1 MSLTKK
7 IPQPGL
13 ANNSHGDVD
22 AEAADADA
30 RLELVDAAAV
40 AADARL
46 ELVDAAAAAADARLE
61 LVDAGAAAVADR
73 LSRAYDSTV
82 TMTSEAMARLRRV
95 SWRDDRPVFRSI
107 GRFAMADIPST
118 ARALAA
124 QPLSLD
130 SEASRFPACS
140 AVGARS
146 IGSERWS

>member
-7 IPQPGL
+7 MPKNRSL

-30 RLELVDAAAV
+30 RLELVDAAAA

-46 ELVDAAAAAADARLE
+46 ELVDAAAAA
-61 LVDAGAAAVADR
+61 VADR
-73 LSRAYDSTV
+73 L
-82 TMTSEAMARLRRV
+82 
-95 SWRDDRPVFRSI
+95 P
-107 GRFAMADIPST
+107 
-118 ARALAA
+118 LAA

-140 AVGARS
+140 AIGARS

>member
-7 IPQPGL
+7 MPKNRSL

-30 RLELVDAAAV
+30 RLELVDAAA
-40 AADARL
+40 AADARLEPVDAAAAAADSRL

-61 LVDAGAAAVADR
+61 LVDAAAAAVADR
-73 LSRAYDSTV
+73 L
-82 TMTSEAMARLRRV
+82 
-95 SWRDDRPVFRSI
+95 P
-107 GRFAMADIPST
+107 
-118 ARALAA
+118 LAA

-140 AVGARS
+140 AIGARS

>member
-7 IPQPGL
+7 MPKNRSL

-30 RLELVDAAAV
+30 RLELVDAAAA

-61 LVDAGAAAVADR
+61 LVDAAAAAVADR
-73 LSRAYDSTV
+73 L
-82 TMTSEAMARLRRV
+82 
-95 SWRDDRPVFRSI
+95 P
-107 GRFAMADIPST
+107 
-118 ARALAA
+118 LAA

-140 AVGARS
+140 AMGARS

>member
-7 IPQPGL
+7 MPKNRSL

-30 RLELVDAAAV
+30 RLELVDAAA

-61 LVDAGAAAVADR
+61 LVDAAAAAVADR
-73 LSRAYDSTV
+73 L
-82 TMTSEAMARLRRV
+82 
-95 SWRDDRPVFRSI
+95 P
-107 GRFAMADIPST
+107 
-118 ARALAA
+118 LAA

-140 AVGARS
+140 AIGARS

>member
-1 MSLTKK
+1 MPKNRS
-7 IPQPGL
+7 L

-30 RLELVDAAAV
+30 RLELVDAAA

-61 LVDAGAAAVADR
+61 LVDAAAAAVADR
-73 LSRAYDSTV
+73 L
-82 TMTSEAMARLRRV
+82 
-95 SWRDDRPVFRSI
+95 P
-107 GRFAMADIPST
+107 
-118 ARALAA
+118 LAA

-140 AVGARS
+140 AIGARS